1 MARKVAVIG
10 VGITKMGRRI
20 DRTHPELA
28 WEAVSKALDMAGIWI
43 DDIDAVVYGTM
54 DPFDGIFAPEVWD
67 SVAFG
72 AGRGAGKPI
81 MKVTTG
87 GTTGMSIAL
96 AAHALVASGKYDIVL
111 GVGVQKV
118 SENIE
123 AQQVLNTAVDPL
135 TDRPLGIGA
144 IAVAAMQASA
154 YYFEHNR
161 RIEEYMAI
169 VASKNR
175 LNALRNPV
183 NHLMLKLTPEEA
195 LMSPYLI
202 WPIKL
207 ADSCPSSDGAIA
219 VILAS
224 ERVARKI
231 SDSQAWIKAV
241 GYVSDTYWFG
251 NKVDLYGWSNL
262 ALLARRLYRKAGID
276 DPMKY
281 FDVLEIYDAFTI
293 QEILEYEALGL
304 AEPGRGT
311 RLLDEGITEWHGEL
325 PVNPS
330 GGVLSSNPVGVTG
343 LWRFAEAALQV
354 MGKAGGHQVKGAER
368 ALAHAWGGALQFHA
382 LAVLTSHP

>member
-1 MARKVAVIG
+1 
-10 VGITKMGRRI
+10 
-20 DRTHPELA
+20 
-28 WEAVSKALDMAGIWI
+28 MAGIWV
-43 DDIDAVVYGTM
+43 DDIQAVVYGTM
-54 DPFDGIFAPEVWD
+54 DPFDGVHAPERWD
-67 SVAFG
+67 SVALG

-96 AAHALVASGKYDIVL
+96 AAHALSASGKFDVVL
-111 GVGVQKV
+111 GIGVQKV

-154 YYFEHNR
+154 YYFTHNR
-161 RIEEYMAI
+161 YIEEYMAL

-183 NHLMLKLTPEEA
+183 NHLKLKLTPEEA

-219 VILAS
+219 VVMAS
-224 ERVARKI
+224 EKAARKI
-231 SDSQAWIKAV
+231 TDRLAWIKAV
-241 GYVSDTYWFG
+241 DYISDTYWFG
-251 NKVDLYGWSNL
+251 NKLDLHGWGNL
-262 ALLARRLYRKAGID
+262 ALLARRIYRKAGID
-276 DPMKY
+276 RPARY

-293 QEILEYEALGL
+293 QEIIEYEALGL
-304 AEPGRGT
+304 AEPGKGT
-311 RLLDEGITEWHGEL
+311 TLLDEGITYWHGEL

-343 LWRFAEAALQV
+343 LWRFAEASLQV
-354 MGKAGGHQVKGAER
+354 MGAAGEHQIPGVEK

-382 LAVLTSHP
+382 LAVLSSSP